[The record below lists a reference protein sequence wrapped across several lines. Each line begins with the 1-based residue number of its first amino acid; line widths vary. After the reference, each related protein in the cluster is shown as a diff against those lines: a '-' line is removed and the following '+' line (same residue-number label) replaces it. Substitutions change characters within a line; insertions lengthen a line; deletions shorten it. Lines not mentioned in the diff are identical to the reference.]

1 MTRCTAIR
9 HTLSALAAVAL
20 VSGFVAGPASAQY
33 DAQTNSMMNNNLE
46 FLAIQTKVQ
55 NAAQKPDAKPKG
67 LATQNPSQQAP
78 TTHYQFRWWQDY
90 GSR

>member
-33 DAQTNSMMNNNLE
+33 EAE
-46 FLAIQTKVQ
+46 
-55 NAAQKPDAKPKG
+55 
-67 LATQNPSQQAP
+67 
-78 TTHYQFRWWQDY
+78 TTL
-90 GSR
+90 